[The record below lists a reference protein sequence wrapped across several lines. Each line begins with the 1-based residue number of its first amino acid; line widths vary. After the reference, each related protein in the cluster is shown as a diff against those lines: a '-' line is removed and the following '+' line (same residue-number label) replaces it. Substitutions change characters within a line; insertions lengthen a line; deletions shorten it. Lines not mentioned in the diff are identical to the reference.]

1 MVDRRFAH
9 GDERT
14 AYLGGTGAL
23 DSSELTRGSGSLA
36 RGRCGMVA
44 SRSSFVRLL
53 VITGVRSV
61 HLPSTL
67 WDLWLDLSKEL
78 PA

>member
-1 MVDRRFAH
+1 
-9 GDERT
+9 
-14 AYLGGTGAL
+14 
-23 DSSELTRGSGSLA
+23 
-36 RGRCGMVA
+36 MVA